1 MSVFISL
8 PSFLIAIKTFIRQHS
23 TVIIRYALLYFRPPS
38 HILHEHV
45 PYGDDVAN
53 GAG

>member
-1 MSVFISL
+1 MTVIRTL
-8 PSFLIAIKTFIRQHS
+8 TRQHFMG
-23 TVIIRYALLYFRPPS
+23 IIRYALLYFRPHS